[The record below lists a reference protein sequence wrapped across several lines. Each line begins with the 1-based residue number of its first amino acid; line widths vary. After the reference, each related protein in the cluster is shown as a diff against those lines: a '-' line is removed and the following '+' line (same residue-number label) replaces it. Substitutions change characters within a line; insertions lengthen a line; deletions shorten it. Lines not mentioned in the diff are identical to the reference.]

1 MCVFYKMSSKYTDTD
16 YQYYTQSSL
25 LNAKPASKETIANQL
40 LNFNINNLS
49 PADKAQFYQNLS
61 SFHMPTTTTRT
72 TGFINNEAKNKY
84 YIDFTNAGNK
94 YNKAINQKKEEIEK
108 SGLPDVPDIELD
120 LNDEKTIPLGI
131 NTVSTEDII
140 DKPIMGGK
148 QRKVLC
154 GCGKRGGRPRGTK
167 SRSKS
172 RSKSRTRSK
181 SKNKK

>member
-25 LNAKPASKETIANQL
+25 LSLPLKSIESLAKKL
-40 LNFNINNLS
+40 LEFNINKLS
-49 PADKAQFYQNLS
+49 TDDKINFHQNLS
-61 SFHMPTTTTRT
+61 VFQMPTKSRKT
-72 TGFINNEAKNKY
+72 TGFLTRDDQNKY
-84 YIDFTNAGNK
+84 YINFAEVGNR
-94 YNKAINQKKEEIEK
+94 YNQAIKNKIKEIEA

-140 DKPIMGGK
+140 DKPTMGGK